1 MAVATREQLKEYC
14 LRNLGFPVVEIN
26 VAEEQ
31 LEDRIDEALQMWR
44 EFHEEATERVYLKH
58 LITDSD
64 VANGY
69 IPLSD
74 EINYVTRLFPPSSTM
89 YGSSNMFSFQ
99 YQFALSD
106 FHQLSSFAGNIN
118 YYAQMRQYMNLLDMT
133 FNGAPLVSFVRKA
146 NRLYIWGDFN
156 DGNITAGEYV
166 VAEVI
171 QYLDPN
177 EHTKVWNDMYLKEL
191 TTALIKR
198 QWGINMK
205 KFEGM
210 QLPGG
215 VTMNGQATFD
225 EAMGELQDVRERMR
239 LEYELPV
246 DFLVG

>member
-1 MAVATREQLKEYC
+1 MAVTTREQLKEYC
-14 LRNLGFPVVEIN
+14 LRNLGYPVVEIN

-31 LEDRIDEALQMWR
+31 LEDRIDEALQIWR

-58 LITDSD
+58 LVTDSD
-64 VANGY
+64 VANKY

-74 EINYVTRLFPPSSTM
+74 EISYVSRVFPPSSTFL
-89 YGSSNMFSFQ
+89 SSTNMFSFQ

-118 YYAQMRQYMNLLDMT
+118 YYAQMRQYMSMLDMT
-133 FNGAPLVSFVRKA
+133 FNGTPQVSFVRKA
-146 NRLYIWGDFN
+146 NKLYIWGDFN

-166 VAEVI
+166 VAEVL
-171 QYLDPN
+171 QFLDPN
-177 EHTKVWNDMYLKEL
+177 EYTKVWNDMYLKEL

-215 VTMNGQATFD
+215 VTMNGQVVFD
-225 EAMGELQDVRERMR
+225 EAIGEIQEIRERMR
-239 LEYELPV
+239 LEYEQPV